1 MMNLLLLSQCAEADW
16 VEWTIKDPNAAKQ
29 NVETKLILTE
39 NDPLINGWFCTY
51 KTRGNGKIKH

>member
-39 NDPLINGWFCTY
+39 NEPLI
-51 KTRGNGKIKH
+51 KTLT